1 MLARSSSVE
10 DGDVYYQQGPGKD
23 WATIGRCIQLNCEL
37 STVTKEVENIYCWSG
52 NNSNKYLNQ

>member
-1 MLARSSSVE
+1 M
-10 DGDVYYQQGPGKD
+10 YYQPGPGKD

-37 STVTKEVENIYCWSG
+37 STVTKEVENIHCWSG